1 MIDWET
7 VQALHD
13 EVGAEDFGE
22 IIDLFI
28 EEVEEIVSTLGDD
41 PDRSTL
47 GDDLH
52 ALKGS
57 ALSLGFTDFCALCQ
71 AGETA
76 AENGH
81 ANAIAVEEIIHSFLV
96 SKKAFL
102 NNLSQL
108 NAA

>member
-1 MIDWET
+1 MIDWER

-13 EVGAEDFGE
+13 DVGAEDFDE
-22 IIDLFI
+22 IIDLFM
-28 EEVEEIVSTLGDD
+28 EEVEEIVSSLGSN

-57 ALSLGFTDFCALCQ
+57 ALSLGFSDFCALCQ
-71 AGETA
+71 EGETA
-76 AENGH
+76 AENGQ
-81 ANAIAVEEIIHSFLV
+81 ADTIDIEAVLQSFSV
-96 SKKAFL
+96 SKQAFL